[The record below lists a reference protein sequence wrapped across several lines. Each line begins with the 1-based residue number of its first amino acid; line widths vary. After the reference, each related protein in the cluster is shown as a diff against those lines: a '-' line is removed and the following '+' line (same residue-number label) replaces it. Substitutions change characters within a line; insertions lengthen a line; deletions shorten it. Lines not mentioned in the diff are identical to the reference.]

1 MWWAEDGCGVTLELS
16 FLVAGTK
23 QKGAHS
29 KGTALCGMHS
39 LVPCTEEGTHMV
51 IEMFGLASKVWLWIE
66 PGHKGFFSMRGGQF
80 STFEVV
86 HILLSAVL

>member
-1 MWWAEDGCGVTLELS
+1 MGVVSLELFFS
-16 FLVAGTK
+16 VAGTK

-39 LVPCTEEGTHMV
+39 FVPCTEEGTHMV

-66 PGHKGFFSMRGGQF
+66 RAPTWPQRILFNERRTIF
-80 STFEVV
+80 
-86 HILLSAVL
+86 HI